1 MFHIQFLLCHTYN
14 NNSFLYIQEPFMKI
28 LEIIHIGYKID
39 TDWDIFG
46 FVGQILVGNKYR
58 T

>member
-1 MFHIQFLLCHTYN
+1 
-14 NNSFLYIQEPFMKI
+14 MKI

-46 FVGQILVGNKYR
+46 FVGQILVGKKYR